1 MHERYKQLSSSYAT
15 VGLELVIS
23 ILFGFFGGR
32 WLDEKLHTHGW
43 LTWLGFGFGVAAGF
57 RAVYRAAMQAKR
69 EAEEEDERERNR
81 RRGISN
87 GHSDPDEPR

>member
-15 VGLELVIS
+15 VGLELVLS
-23 ILFGFFGGR
+23 ILFGYFGGR

-87 GHSDPDEPR
+87 GDDSDNPE

>member
-1 MHERYKQLSSSYAT
+1 VHERYKQLSSSYAT
-15 VGLELVIS
+15 VGLELVLS
-23 ILFGFFGGR
+23 ILFGYFGGR

-87 GHSDPDEPR
+87 GDDSDNPE